1 MSYKALYQKYRS
13 KTFEDVVGQEY
24 VVKSIR
30 NSVHTNKISHAYLFC
45 GPRGTGKT
53 TMARLLAKAVN
64 CQDPEH
70 APCQKCDDCI
80 AADNGTHPDI
90 IEMNAANTRGIDDI
104 RSLINSAMLAPMQG
118 RYKVYIIDEAHQLS
132 GDAASA
138 LLKILEEPPA
148 HDIFVLATTDPQK
161 MFPTIIS
168 RCQRYDFSKVRED
181 LITAHLK
188 KICAKEQIEIEDAA
202 AEKIAQL
209 ADGGMR
215 DALSI
220 LDQCAAYTADKVTLA
235 SITEVYGLTS
245 TAEKVSFLEEIAA
258 GNVKEVLSRIDGY
271 YLKGIDLI
279 RFTGDLTAALK
290 ETLIYRYS
298 KDKNLLNLLDEEQAA
313 KLYEGSSGRRI
324 LAEIDVLMAA
334 QNAYRTASSVKDYLE
349 IACLKMM
356 ESCMHDDAK
365 IPAEAGKREPAA
377 APAKPEPP
385 VKKAAAA
392 AEAPAVQTEAPQP
405 EPKPAVKPEA
415 PAETEPATTE
425 PAPAPIERPAAEEP
439 VELDEESLLAILVQ
453 CDKASKARDAK
464 QFAKLPAMV
473 PSDIDSARYATAL
486 AQTQLAASGSD
497 CMIVTSREKAVA
509 RNLSDPEFNR
519 GLYRFLKQE
528 MKIDKMVYAVTQ
540 EQFRSLTALY
550 IDRMNSNSLPAP
562 MKIQRYADA
571 PAKDAEEKEQDVEK
585 KLVNLFGDTVQ
596 IVEGEK

>member
-30 NSVHTNKISHAYLFC
+30 NSVHSNKISHAYLFC

-188 KICAKEQIEIEDAA
+188 KICAEEKIQIEDAA
-202 AEKIAQL
+202 AAKIAQL

-220 LDQCAAYTADKVTLA
+220 LDQCAAYTADNVTLA

-279 RFTGDLTAALK
+279 RFTADLTAALK

-298 KDKNLLNLLDEEQAA
+298 KDKNLLNLLNAEQAA
-313 KLYEGSSGRRI
+313 QLYEGSSGRRI
-324 LAEIDVLMAA
+324 LAEIDVLMSA
-334 QNAYRTASSVKDYLE
+334 QNAYRTASSVKNYLE

-356 ESCMHDDAK
+356 ESCMHDDADEPAAPK
-365 IPAEAGKREPAA
+365 PVNAEAPAKPDRTAVKKPAAAEAAETVAPQPEPVETVQPEAPEEA
-377 APAKPEPP
+377 APAKPEP
-385 VKKAAAA
+385 A
-392 AEAPAVQTEAPQP
+392 
-405 EPKPAVKPEA
+405 
-415 PAETEPATTE
+415 
-425 PAPAPIERPAAEEP
+425 PAPAQKRTAEEP
-439 VELDEESLLAILVQ
+439 VELDEETLLSILVQ
-453 CDKASKARDAK
+453 CDKASKAKDMK
-464 QFAKLPAMV
+464 QFAKLPSMM

-497 CMIVTSREKAVA
+497 CMIVTTREKAVA
-509 RNLSDPEFNR
+509 RNLSEPEFNR
-519 GLYRFLKQE
+519 GLYQFLKKE
-528 MKIDKMVYAVTQ
+528 MKTDKMVYAVTQ
-540 EQFRSLTALY
+540 EQFRNLTALY
-550 IDRMNSNSLPAP
+550 IERMNSGALPAP
-562 MKIQRYADA
+562 MKIERYAET
-571 PAKDAEEKEQDVEK
+571 PAKGAEEKEQDVEK
-585 KLVNLFGDTVQ
+585 NLVNLFGDAVQ

>member
-30 NSVHTNKISHAYLFC
+30 NSVHSNKISHAYLFC

-271 YLKGIDLI
+271 YRKGIDLI

-334 QNAYRTASSVKDYLE
+334 QNAYRTASSVKNYLE

-356 ESCMHDDAK
+356 ESCMHDDAE

-377 APAKPEPP
+377 APAKPEPLA
-385 VKKAAAA
+385 KKAAAA
-392 AEAPAVQTEAPQP
+392 ETPAVQTEASQP
-405 EPKPAVKPEA
+405 EPKPAVKQET
-415 PAETEPATTE
+415 PAEPEPAEPE
-425 PAPAPIERPAAEEP
+425 PAPAPIEKPAAEEP

-453 CDKASKARDAK
+453 CDKASKAKDAK
-464 QFAKLPAMV
+464 QFAKLPAMA
-473 PSDIDSARYATAL
+473 PSDIASARYATAL

-497 CMIVTSREKAVA
+497 CMIVTSRERAVA
-509 RNLSDPEFNR
+509 RNLNDPEFNR

-540 EQFRSLTALY
+540 EQFHSLTALY
-550 IDRMNSNSLPAP
+550 IDRMNSNFLPEP

-571 PAKDAEEKEQDVEK
+571 PVKDAEEKEQDVEK

>member
-30 NSVHTNKISHAYLFC
+30 NSVHSNKISHAYLFC

-334 QNAYRTASSVKDYLE
+334 QNAYRTASSVKNYLE

-356 ESCMHDDAK
+356 ESCMHDDARN
-365 IPAEAGKREPAA
+365 PAEAGKREPAA

-385 VKKAAAA
+385 AKKAAAA
-392 AEAPAVQTEAPQP
+392 AETPAVQTEAPQP

-415 PAETEPATTE
+415 PAETEPANRSLLRHRSKDRLRKNRWNWMRKVCWPFSCSAIKPARPGMRSSSQNCRRWSLRTLT
-425 PAPAPIERPAAEEP
+425 APAMRPRLRRRSWRPAA
-439 VELDEESLLAILVQ
+439 
-453 CDKASKARDAK
+453 
-464 QFAKLPAMV
+464 
-473 PSDIDSARYATAL
+473 ATA
-486 AQTQLAASGSD
+486 
-497 CMIVTSREKAVA
+497 
-509 RNLSDPEFNR
+509 
-519 GLYRFLKQE
+519 
-528 MKIDKMVYAVTQ
+528 
-540 EQFRSLTALY
+540 
-550 IDRMNSNSLPAP
+550 
-562 MKIQRYADA
+562 
-571 PAKDAEEKEQDVEK
+571 
-585 KLVNLFGDTVQ
+585 
-596 IVEGEK
+596 

>member
-30 NSVHTNKISHAYLFC
+30 NSVHSNKISHAYLFC

-70 APCQKCDDCI
+70 APCQKCDDCV

-188 KICAKEQIEIEDAA
+188 KICAEEKIQIEDAA
-202 AEKIAQL
+202 AAKIAQL

-220 LDQCAAYTADKVTLA
+220 LDQCAAYTADNVTLA

-279 RFTGDLTAALK
+279 RFTADLTAALK

-298 KDKNLLNLLDEEQAA
+298 KDKNLLNLLNAEQAA
-313 KLYEGSSGRRI
+313 QLYEGSSGRRI
-324 LAEIDVLMAA
+324 LAEIDVLMSA
-334 QNAYRTASSVKDYLE
+334 QNAYRTASSVKNYLE

-356 ESCMHDDAK
+356 ESCMHDDADETAAAPK
-365 IPAEAGKREPAA
+365 PVNAE
-377 APAKPEPP
+377 APAKPERPAAKKP
-385 VKKAAAA
+385 AAAKAAETA
-392 AEAPAVQTEAPQP
+392 APQP
-405 EPKPAVKPEA
+405 EPVETVQPEA
-415 PAETEPATTE
+415 PAEVKPAKPE
-425 PAPAPIERPAAEEP
+425 PAPAPAQKRTAEEP
-439 VELDEESLLAILVQ
+439 VELDEETLLSILVQ
-453 CDKASKARDAK
+453 CDKASKAKDMK
-464 QFAKLPAMV
+464 QFAKLPSMM

-497 CMIVTSREKAVA
+497 CMIVTTREKAVA
-509 RNLSDPEFNR
+509 RNLSEPEFNR
-519 GLYRFLKQE
+519 GLYQFLKKE
-528 MKIDKMVYAVTQ
+528 MKTDKMVYAVTQ
-540 EQFRSLTALY
+540 EQFRNLTALY
-550 IDRMNSNSLPAP
+550 IERMNSGALPAP
-562 MKIQRYADA
+562 MKIERYAET
-571 PAKDAEEKEQDVEK
+571 PAKGAEEKEQDVEK
-585 KLVNLFGDTVQ
+585 NLVNLFGDAVQ

>member
-1 MSYKALYQKYRS
+1 MSYKAMYQKYRS

-30 NSVHTNKISHAYLFC
+30 NSVHSNKISHAYLFC

-313 KLYEGSSGRRI
+313 KLYKGSSGRRI

-356 ESCMHDDAK
+356 ESCMHDDAE

-377 APAKPEPP
+377 AP
-385 VKKAAAA
+385 A

-415 PAETEPATTE
+415 PAETEPAATE
-425 PAPAPIERPAAEEP
+425 PAPAPIERPVAEEP

-571 PAKDAEEKEQDVEK
+571 PVKDAEEKEQDVEK